1 MRGVILHRAGRH
13 GDMVSGKGITDMPR
27 LTVSKLPS
35 EDDPAQL
42 PIEPEFPTD
51 EDPTNPHSDEGEP
64 GADENAAGFVKK
76 KL

>member
-1 MRGVILHRAGRH
+1 MPSLH
-13 GDMVSGKGITDMPR
+13 I
-27 LTVSKLPS
+27 SKVPS

-76 KL
+76 KI